1 MHPAPPTR
9 HTPIAPAMTPLPPGT
24 HHPSLPSSSS
34 NSENTTPVPSA
45 SASDPK
51 KKPPAKRK
59 RTADSANDNGD
70 SGAQPRTRDGPKKK
84 KANRACF
91 HCQKA
96 HLTCDDS
103 RPCQRCVKRGMADNC
118 TEGHRKKAKYLLDEE
133 ELEALKHT
141 KSGEGSSKSAEP
153 TTQSKPPD
161 PAPPQPPPQPGA
173 PQPPPPQQQYISPDA
188 MFPVYNVNPAVAAS
202 FGIPAEAAN
211 LEYSILSAILGGSP
225 DSGSGGS
232 PGIAHAAVPQ
242 PGPGSVA
249 GAGPSYG
256 PTQSSGL
263 SAASWPAEPI
273 HGQYLPEQP
282 GAPAGYAPTGAQ
294 PYGEQPQVSMQAASV
309 AGGVPPEYLAPG
321 APGYPTAY
329 ATQPSQGG
337 PSQYGEYDQ
346 PQTPSLQGQVQP
358 QAVAG
363 GVPGAPPYSPSPQS
377 FLVRPRRQMSVMSPT
392 GSKWNGKSF
401 NAIGGSGNEGAVQ
414 SVYRNVTKGYDYTE
428 GYHFLM
434 KHMTRRFEK
443 NDILRIVRAL
453 AIVRPS
459 FIALQMPMT
468 EEDDVFVE
476 KCFQRSLIELDKLV
490 SFSGTPTVAW
500 RRTGEICLVGP
511 EFCMLTGWER
521 EELVGPG
528 KRKYIYELF
537 ENQSVV
543 EYWENFAN
551 HAFENTTQSVY
562 SHCVLLKPSGAPVPC
577 TFCFSIRRDIMDL
590 PSLVIGQWLPLL

>member
-1 MHPAPPTR
+1 
-9 HTPIAPAMTPLPPGT
+9 
-24 HHPSLPSSSS
+24 
-34 NSENTTPVPSA
+34 
-45 SASDPK
+45 
-51 KKPPAKRK
+51 
-59 RTADSANDNGD
+59 
-70 SGAQPRTRDGPKKK
+70 
-84 KANRACF
+84 
-91 HCQKA
+91 
-96 HLTCDDS
+96 
-103 RPCQRCVKRGMADNC
+103 
-118 TEGHRKKAKYLLDEE
+118 
-133 ELEALKHT
+133 
-141 KSGEGSSKSAEP
+141 
-153 TTQSKPPD
+153 
-161 PAPPQPPPQPGA
+161 
-173 PQPPPPQQQYISPDA
+173 

-249 GAGPSYG
+249 GAGPSSYG

-273 HGQYLPEQP
+273 HGQYLPGQP
-282 GAPAGYAPTGAQ
+282 GAPAGYAPTGTQ

-392 GSKWNGKSF
+392 GSKWNGTSF
-401 NAIGGSGNEGAVQ
+401 NAVGGSGNEGAVQ

-434 KHMTRRFEK
+434 KHMTRRYVASK
-443 NDILRIVRAL
+443 C
-453 AIVRPS
+453 S
-459 FIALQMPMT
+459 F
-468 EEDDVFVE
+468 
-476 KCFQRSLIELDKLV
+476 RG
-490 SFSGTPTVAW
+490 GTT
-500 RRTGEICLVGP
+500 
-511 EFCMLTGWER
+511 LT
-521 EELVGPG
+521 
-528 KRKYIYELF
+528 
-537 ENQSVV
+537 
-543 EYWENFAN
+543 
-551 HAFENTTQSVY
+551 
-562 SHCVLLKPSGAPVPC
+562 C
-577 TFCFSIRRDIMDL
+577 TFPFLFFWIRSDLLRERVHDGDSGFSWNCRPPCVGVCCVARS
-590 PSLVIGQWLPLL
+590 SLRGCIWSLAHPYHVFRPP